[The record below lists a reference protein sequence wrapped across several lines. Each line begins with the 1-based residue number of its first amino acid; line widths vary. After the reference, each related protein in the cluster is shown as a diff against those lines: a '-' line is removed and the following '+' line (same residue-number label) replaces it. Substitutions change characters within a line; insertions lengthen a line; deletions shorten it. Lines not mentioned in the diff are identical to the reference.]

1 MIPVQAGEGVVWC
14 LGTDSLSLCL
24 CLRSV
29 PDARRGPASCTPDCR
44 PQGKGASSPRLRAW
58 RQRRG
63 RDGVTPAG
71 ASGCLCSFRSHSPRR
86 APPRP
91 LQALPTA
98 QGHRPQG
105 PAETHGIPLLHDR
118 VTPCWP
124 QPWPQP
130 WPPWYLPKTQYT
142 EGFRGP
148 SLFQGP
154 APCGHRTQRHQQ
166 AGQGL
171 CSLGPEA
178 RSSLLGFGDSVR
190 KRTKEKGW

>member
-1 MIPVQAGEGVVWC
+1 MVWC

-63 RDGVTPAG
+63 RDGVTRAG
-71 ASGCLCSFRSHSPRR
+71 ASGCLCSFRSHAPRR

-118 VTPCWP
+118 VTPAGRSPGRSPGRRGTFPKLNTPRGSGDLASFRVQRRADTGHSAISRPGRGFAVSAPRLALPCW
-124 QPWPQP
+124 
-130 WPPWYLPKTQYT
+130 
-142 EGFRGP
+142 
-148 SLFQGP
+148 
-154 APCGHRTQRHQQ
+154 
-166 AGQGL
+166 GL
-171 CSLGPEA
+171 
-178 RSSLLGFGDSVR
+178 GDSVR
-190 KRTKEKGW
+190 KRTEKGW